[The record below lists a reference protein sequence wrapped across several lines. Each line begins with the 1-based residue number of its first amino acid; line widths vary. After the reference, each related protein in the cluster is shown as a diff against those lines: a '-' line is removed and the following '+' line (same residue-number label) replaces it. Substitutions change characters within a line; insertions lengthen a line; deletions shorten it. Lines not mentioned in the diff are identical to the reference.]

1 MDIKIIEGGIQQ
13 LDSVASLFNSYML
26 FYKQPSNLLKYT
38 AYLKDRM
45 ENEDAT
51 IFLAIDQENNA
62 IGFVLNYHSFSSVS
76 LGKIVVLN
84 DLFVDSNYRKMGVGE
99 KLITRTIELAGE
111 IGAVRVDLGTAKDN
125 YTAQKLY
132 DKAGFLKDDA
142 FYSYS
147 YSL

>member
-13 LDSVASLFNSYML
+13 LDSIANLFNKYMV
-26 FYKQPSNLLKYT
+26 FYEQPSNLLKYT
-38 AYLKDRM
+38 TYLRNRIANKD
-45 ENEDAT
+45 A
-51 IFLAIDQENNA
+51 IVFLAIDQKNNA

-84 DLFVDSNYRKMGVGE
+84 DLFVDSDYRKMGVGE

-125 YTAQKLY
+125 STAQKLY
-132 DKAGFLKDDA
+132 EKVGFLRDDA